1 MAVVSANDLPVIQ
14 FGIFSV
20 DIRVGELRRNGSR
33 VRLQEQP
40 FQILLALLE
49 RPGEV
54 VTREELQKRLW
65 SSDTFVDFDHSLNAA
80 IRRLREALQDS
91 AENPRFIETV
101 ARRGYRFIAPVHGAA
116 PVALAKA
123 EASANVVPIIATA
136 PRSVRRRWLV
146 GGLIAAG
153 LLVCISIGFHI
164 GIRFNRTSMPRERRL
179 TANPEEARVT
189 GAALSADGKFL
200 AYSDRAGMHLR
211 EVDSGEIHLISLP
224 DGFDA
229 HPASWF
235 PDGLHLLVTW
245 VAGPREP
252 MSVWDVSILG
262 GTPRKL
268 ANQAHWPVVSPD
280 GSQIAFVA
288 GPEANWL
295 GREAN
300 RSIWI
305 MQADGEKP
313 RKVLDDP
320 MASIGPPAWSPDG
333 RYLAFIHLAH
343 IPGTFNS
350 EANLEV
356 LDLSTLK
363 TQVAVSGVWLNG
375 AVAWSPDWRLIYS
388 VQEAPPN
395 QQDSNLWSV
404 RTRSR
409 SGQVWGEPMRL
420 SSESGSIGS
429 ISLSADGKRLIV
441 VRTSLQPDVFVAD
454 LNSSSMELSTPRRL
468 TLDEREDF
476 PYTWTPDSKSVIFT
490 SDRDGPFH
498 LFRQGIDQPEPE
510 LLVGG
515 QDSILGPRLS
525 PDGSYI
531 LYLATPKGEEKPGP
545 VRIMRI
551 PVTGGPPQLVVEEPG
566 ISNLQC
572 TRLPSA
578 PLCIYSITAQAK
590 QRFFTLDPIKGK
602 GAEIPQLAIEST
614 SYYSWSMARNGE
626 YLATSIKGG
635 AFLSASSG
643 VPTIQLT
650 SLKTFEHQ
658 TLSVPGWAGLSGMDW
673 SADSKS
679 LWLAAYDTNNLWGLV
694 NVDLTGRTRTVLQNK
709 QMMIGWAIPSP
720 DGRHLA
726 LWQAT
731 GNANVSMLEN
741 Y

>member
-1 MAVVSANDLPVIQ
+1 MAVVSANDLPVIH

-20 DIRVGELRRNGSR
+20 DIRGGELRRNGSR

-49 RPGEV
+49 HPGHI
-54 VTREELQKRLW
+54 VTRDELQKRLW
-65 SSDTFVDFDHSLNAA
+65 SADTFVDFDHSLNAA

-101 ARRGYRFIAPVHGAA
+101 ARRGYRFIAPVQAA
-116 PVALAKA
+116 VPAPQVDAKTPTSLIPVAVIPPGGNRK
-123 EASANVVPIIATA
+123 
-136 PRSVRRRWLV
+136 RWLI
-146 GGLIAAG
+146 GGLVGAG
-153 LLVCISIGFHI
+153 LLVCVSIGFHL
-164 GIRFNRTSMPRERRL
+164 GIRFNGTSIARERRI

-200 AYSDRAGMHLR
+200 AYSDRAGIHLR
-211 EVDSGEIHLISLP
+211 QVDSGETHLISLP
-224 DGFDA
+224 NGFDA

-252 MSVWDVSILG
+252 TSLWDVSIVG
-262 GTPRKL
+262 GTPRKI
-268 ANQAHWPVVSPD
+268 ANRVRWPVVSPD

-288 GPEANWL
+288 GSEANWL

-305 MQADGEKP
+305 VQADGEKP
-313 RKVLDDP
+313 RKVLEDP
-320 MASIGPPAWSPDG
+320 LASIGPPAWSPDG
-333 RYLAFIHLAH
+333 RYLAFVHLLH
-343 IPGTFNS
+343 IPGTLNS

-363 TQVAVSGVWLNG
+363 TEVAVSGVWLNG

-395 QQDSNLWSV
+395 QQDSNLWFV
-404 RTRSR
+404 HTRSR
-409 SGQVWGEPMRL
+409 SGQVWGGPRRL
-420 SSESGSIGS
+420 SNESGSIS
-429 ISLSADGKRLIV
+429 SLSLSANGKRLII

-454 LNSSSMELSTPRRL
+454 LNSSRMELSTPRRL

-476 PYTWTPDSKSVIFT
+476 PYTWTSDSKSVIFT

-498 LFRQGIDQPEPE
+498 LFRQGIDQTEPE

-545 VRIMRI
+545 VRVMRI
-551 PVTGGPPQLVVEEPG
+551 PVTGGPPEVVVQEAG

-572 TRLPSA
+572 TRSPSA
-578 PLCIYSITAQAK
+578 SLCIFSITAQGR

-602 GAEIPQLAIEST
+602 GAEIPQLAIAST
-614 SYYSWSMARNGE
+614 SYYSWSMAPNGE
-626 YLATSIKGG
+626 YLATTIKGG

-643 VPTIQLT
+643 APNIQLT
-650 SLKTFEHQ
+650 YLKTFKRE
-658 TLSVPGWAGLSGMDW
+658 TLFVPGWAGITGMDW
-673 SADSKS
+673 AADSKS
-679 LWLAAYDTNNLWGLV
+679 LWVAAYDTNDIWGLV

-709 QMMIGWAIPSP
+709 EMMIGWAIPSP
-720 DGRHLA
+720 DGHHLA
-726 LWQAT
+726 LWQAN
-731 GNANVSMLEN
+731 GNVNVSMLEN

>member
-1 MAVVSANDLPVIQ
+1 
-14 FGIFSV
+14 
-20 DIRVGELRRNGSR
+20 
-33 VRLQEQP
+33 
-40 FQILLALLE
+40 
-49 RPGEV
+49 
-54 VTREELQKRLW
+54 
-65 SSDTFVDFDHSLNAA
+65 
-80 IRRLREALQDS
+80 
-91 AENPRFIETV
+91 
-101 ARRGYRFIAPVHGAA
+101 
-116 PVALAKA
+116 
-123 EASANVVPIIATA
+123 
-136 PRSVRRRWLV
+136 
-146 GGLIAAG
+146 
-153 LLVCISIGFHI
+153 
-164 GIRFNRTSMPRERRL
+164 
-179 TANPEEARVT
+179 
-189 GAALSADGKFL
+189 
-200 AYSDRAGMHLR
+200 
-211 EVDSGEIHLISLP
+211 
-224 DGFDA
+224 
-229 HPASWF
+229 
-235 PDGLHLLVTW
+235 
-245 VAGPREP
+245 
-252 MSVWDVSILG
+252 
-262 GTPRKL
+262 
-268 ANQAHWPVVSPD
+268 
-280 GSQIAFVA
+280 
-288 GPEANWL
+288 
-295 GREAN
+295 
-300 RSIWI
+300 
-305 MQADGEKP
+305 
-313 RKVLDDP
+313 
-320 MASIGPPAWSPDG
+320 
-333 RYLAFIHLAH
+333 
-343 IPGTFNS
+343 
-350 EANLEV
+350 
-356 LDLSTLK
+356 
-363 TQVAVSGVWLNG
+363 
-375 AVAWSPDWRLIYS
+375 
-388 VQEAPPN
+388 
-395 QQDSNLWSV
+395 
-404 RTRSR
+404 
-409 SGQVWGEPMRL
+409 MRL